1 MRAIVT
7 GGGSGGHIYPALAI
21 AEKIKEREPG
31 SEILYIGS
39 DLGIEKDVVPQKGYR
54 FEMVDARWFIKKPV
68 EIVKTAVTT
77 LRGSNQALKLMKEFK
92 PDAVIGTGGFVCVP
106 VIHAAKRYGAPS
118 FIHEQNAFPGVANR
132 FLERYVEK
140 VLLGF
145 EDAAS
150 YFKHPEKIVLTGN
163 PVRKQ
168 FFEADRKASRE
179 KLGIKD
185 GEFAVFCFAGSQG
198 ADMFN
203 DMMLEVIKR
212 FSGDSRIVILFGC
225 GVYHY
230 KEFNEALEK
239 ENFTYENNVH
249 VYEYID
255 EMQTYLAASD
265 IVISRAG
272 ALSLSEIT
280 ATGSASLLIPSPN
293 VTGNHQFYNAK
304 ALAEGGGAILIEEKD
319 ITPEKTIELLEELMD
334 SPERLE
340 EIRKASKAMS
350 PVNASDKIVDEVFGI
365 VKDNGKR

>member
-21 AEKIKEREPG
+21 AEKIKERAPG
-31 SEILYIGS
+31 SEILYIGN

-54 FEMVDARWFIKKPV
+54 FEMVDARWFIKKPL
-68 EIVKTAVTT
+68 EIVKTVAAT
-77 LRGSNQALKLMKEFK
+77 LRGSNQALRIMKDFK
-92 PDAVIGTGGFVCVP
+92 PDFVIGTGGFVCVP
-106 VIHAAKRYGAPS
+106 VVHAANRYGAPS
-118 FIHEQNAFPGVANR
+118 FIHEQNAFPGTANK
-132 FLERYVEK
+132 FLERYVK
-140 VLLGF
+140 RVFLGF
-145 EDAAS
+145 GDAAA

-185 GEFAVFCFAGSQG
+185 GEFVVFCFAGSQG

-203 DMMLEVIKR
+203 DMMLEVIR
-212 FSGDSRIVILFGC
+212 RYSGDSRVVILFGC

-230 KEFNEALEK
+230 KEFNESLEQAGL
-239 ENFTYENNVH
+239 TYENNVH
-249 VYEYID
+249 VYEYIN
-255 EMQTYLAASD
+255 EMETYLAASD

-272 ALSLSEIT
+272 ALSVSEIT

-304 ALAEGGGAILIEEKD
+304 ALADAGGAILIEEKD
-319 ITPEKTIELLEELMD
+319 ITPAVVIDLIEELMAD
-334 SPERLE
+334 PERLE
-340 EIRKASKAMS
+340 KIRKASKAMS
-350 PVNASDKIVDEVFGI
+350 PEKASDKIIDEVFGI
-365 VKDNGKR
+365 VNAE